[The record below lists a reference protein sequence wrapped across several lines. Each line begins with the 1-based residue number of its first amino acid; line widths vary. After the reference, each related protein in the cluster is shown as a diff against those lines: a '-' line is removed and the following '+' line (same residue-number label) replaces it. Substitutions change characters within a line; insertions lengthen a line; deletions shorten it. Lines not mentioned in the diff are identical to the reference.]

1 MEHFF
6 NIFKSKLSSLL
17 ETAKPD
23 QQKTFG
29 ILLNQEQFNNDLSIK
44 KEDVKQKAE
53 KLKEKIRKIEH
64 NKID

>member
-53 KLKEKIRKIEH
+53 KLKEKMRKIEH